1 MKKNTEEVKVG
12 RSRLVT
18 KKEFLYILMSNY
30 STIQT
35 NINYKIKILEENKI
49 KEFAGEA
56 NNILKNFQD
65 KYKGLDENIY
75 IKSFKNIDMDIKKT
89 LKEINDLKTKKMKE
103 VNKDKYNNNYNCNI
117 YLKDYIPKDLEFNEV
132 YKKIMNE
139 KSNSVRTINI
149 DFTENFKYIQ
159 KNPLIL
165 FFGYLNNN
173 ENIYY
178 QTLSL
183 LLYSITISEAN
194 LNKNSF
200 DDIYKIYNFYISL
213 KPLILKKVNNVKLF
227 EYNEWLNKINNIR
240 NYIFNLSEIEKN
252 KFINNI
258 FKFFENN
265 QLYSQKDK
273 KANLDVMYCF
283 YNLFLEIGDDFICSK
298 ITQKF
303 CKNQDVI
310 CSIIQDYFYK
320 DLTIN
325 NSEQFNKYLYL
336 SKDLDQKILYQL
348 LKNEKFLLEINKS
361 DNIFKMLSKNKSF
374 NIMNNTNVKI
384 NYLIKYELTS
394 NLKAFNLIH
403 KLYCF
408 SIDNISDLEEVLIN
422 NIYHIYNNEDFKII
436 YFKNLN
442 NILKTEQ
449 EKLLFS
455 LNMLNKY
462 NNEILK
468 VYYITILFGKMFKLK
483 ELKLYFLLIYI
494 QKTNKYNAENKN
506 IEFNLISAKP
516 LILDSDISKYYNLM
530 FSVTKEEN
538 LINKEKEIFNL
549 IENFI
554 KINKILT
561 ENPKLR
567 EFDINS
573 YSVSLARSLQKK
585 YTIKNA
591 SQSDLAYRKT
601 TYKQTDNGDVKKENI
616 KTYFGL
622 KLLTNYYINKLVEM
636 LVNKHKVINENIL
649 DLLIDFNIDFSKLK
663 IFNSFSINGILKNQK
678 YLENEK
684 LKKELIYSNQNT
696 QFSEIVEI

>member
-1 MKKNTEEVKVG
+1 MKKITEEVKIN

-18 KKEFLYILMSNY
+18 KKEFLYILMANY
-30 STIQT
+30 YTIQT
-35 NINYKIKILEENKI
+35 NINYKIKILELNKI
-49 KEFAGEA
+49 KEFAEEA
-56 NNILKNFQD
+56 NTILKTFQ
-65 KYKGLDENIY
+65 YKGLDNHLY
-75 IKSFKNIDMDIKKT
+75 IKSFKNVDIDIKKT
-89 LKEINDLKTKKMKE
+89 LKELEDLKTKKMTE
-103 VNKDKYNNNYNCNI
+103 VNKDKYNENYNYDI

-149 DFTENFKYIQ
+149 DFTENFKYIK

-173 ENIYY
+173 ENMYY

-194 LNKNSF
+194 SNKNSF
-200 DDIYKIYNFYISL
+200 DNIYQIYNFHISL

-227 EYNEWLNKINNIR
+227 EYNEWLNKINSIK

-258 FKFFENN
+258 FKFIENN

-273 KANLDVMYCF
+273 KANLYVMYCF
-283 YNLFLEIGDDFICSK
+283 YNLFIEIGDDFICSK

-310 CSIIQDYFYK
+310 CSIIQDYFYR

-325 NSEQFNKYLYL
+325 NSEEFNKYLYL

-374 NIMNNTNVKI
+374 NIMNNTNRKI

-408 SIDNISDLEEVLIN
+408 GIDNVSDLEEILIN
-422 NIYHIYNNEDFKII
+422 NIYHIYNNQDFKII

-442 NILKTEQ
+442 NIIKTDQ

-455 LNMLNKY
+455 LKMLNKY

-468 VYYITILFGKMFKLK
+468 IYYITILFGNMFKLK

-506 IEFNLISAKP
+506 IQFNLISAKP
-516 LILDSDISKYYNLM
+516 LILDSDISKYYNLI
-530 FSVTKEEN
+530 FSYSKEEN
-538 LINKEKEIFNL
+538 LKNKKKEIFNL
-549 IENFI
+549 IEIFI
-554 KINKILT
+554 KVNKILSKNT
-561 ENPKLR
+561 KLR

-585 YTIKNA
+585 YNIKEA
-591 SQSDLAYRKT
+591 YQSDLAYIKT
-601 TYKQTDNGDVKKENI
+601 TYKQDNNGEITKEDI
-616 KTYFGL
+616 KTYFGC
-622 KLLTNYYINKLVEM
+622 KLLTNNYINKLVEI
-636 LVNKHKVINENIL
+636 LVNNHKVINENIL

-663 IFNSFSINGILKNQK
+663 IFNSFSINGILNNQK

-696 QFSEIVEI
+696 QFNEILEI